1 MASNPDELGSLLAEC
16 HTTYLTTRRNLIG
29 QRVNAEIGRM
39 DPDKSDLVDLV
50 SALRDE
56 K

>member
-1 MASNPDELGSLLAEC
+1 M
-16 HTTYLTTRRNLIG
+16 G

-50 SALRDE
+50 SDPSYEMSQRMVVNVHFI
-56 K
+56 